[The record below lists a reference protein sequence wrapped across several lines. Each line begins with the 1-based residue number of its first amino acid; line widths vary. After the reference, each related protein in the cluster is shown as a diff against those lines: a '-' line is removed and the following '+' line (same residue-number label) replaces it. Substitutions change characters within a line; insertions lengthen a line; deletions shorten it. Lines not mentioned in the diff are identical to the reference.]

1 MAQLQVGQLER
12 REMFR
17 RDGRIEISGLDA
29 GELGQVVD
37 HLQPEGPVIEYRNQ
51 RDRSLCTATRGT
63 GHCVLQPERP
73 VIVYCNQRDRSLC
86 TATRGTGHCV
96 LQP

>member
-63 GHCVLQPERP
+63 GQCVPQPERS
-73 VIVYCNQRDRSLC
+73 VSVCRNQRDRSVC

-96 LQP
+96 TPL